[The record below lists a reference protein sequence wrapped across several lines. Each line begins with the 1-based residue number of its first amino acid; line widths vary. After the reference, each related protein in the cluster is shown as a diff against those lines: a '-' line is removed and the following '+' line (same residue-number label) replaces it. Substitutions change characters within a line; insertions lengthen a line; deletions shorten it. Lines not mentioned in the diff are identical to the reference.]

1 MNQSNV
7 SFPSELARITTSPNQ
22 TCLSIKYPNKRI
34 KVIVAIHH
42 NSQSYNF

>member
-7 SFPSELARITTSPNQ
+7 SFPSQLASVITSPDQ
-22 TCLSIKYPNKRI
+22 TCLSIKYTNKRI

-42 NSQSYNF
+42 HSQSYHF

>member
-1 MNQSNV
+1 MYQRNV
-7 SFPSELARITTSPNQ
+7 SFPSQLASITTSPDQ
-22 TCLSIKYPNKRI
+22 TSLSIKYPNKRI